1 MKVFTTALTALALT
15 ATVASASNFPQTSRN
30 AEPIPSPSSA
40 EQIQVP
46 AGSVM
51 TSHELRSAGYDADD
65 LITVTNFP
73 SSEDLNIYSR

>member
-15 ATVASASNFPQTSRN
+15 ATVASAASFTQTSRN

-40 EQIQVP
+40 EQIEVQ
-46 AGSVM
+46 AGTVM
-51 TSHELRSAGYDADD
+51 TSRELRSAGLKADD

-73 SSEDLNIYSR
+73 SQEVSSYER